1 MGFAEDKVYGH
12 ILRNMD
18 KFKNIHVASLVD
30 SLSCL
35 TEADRDE
42 LHTRGEVR
50 GSSATAYKFYQHVKC
65 RRGWVSD
72 LINALHQNN
81 AGHLAEELQQVYDLY
96 QTSPPRA
103 SAPPAA
109 PNPRVASFPPDAQP
123 ISAQLPFSGPKPAAD
138 APLADPPRCTSPTGG
153 HPPLQRAAATTAS
166 PAGSSAASTDVPSTD
181 LDARAPVQEK
191 PLEQK
196 SPQPP
201 LRPVST
207 ACAGASDGHSA
218 QGPLPCPAEAQ
229 QAAAGPPGAA
239 GVVLP
244 SAAPPEQGRE
254 WLSQRYPV
262 CVDNGCFGNA
272 KHLRRAAPGSGLGT
286 AVPLRDP
293 VTARGAGQP
302 RNEPQEDVYV
312 STELP
317 AGLAEPPGWGV
328 PQPRGSQGRQEKQA
342 ELPERRGPPSGFVD
356 ARSPL
361 LVQQQF
367 DAEQKRVGMLRER
380 EEGATRVETTPPLA
394 APRDASPSRD
404 VSWKLPVPEEALPAG
419 KAASSTPSVPA
430 EEKVLP
436 ASAAPLQGPA
446 VGGSSVGAAGR
457 TTSSRGSPATSIW
470 ASPTVPEE
478 DVELSKPGVLLSVA
492 GDSPQAAARPPGG
505 AASEA
510 TDHLG
515 LSSDPLLLSTDSS
528 APGGAHE
535 GSAPGRRPS
544 APAASRGEEAGGARS
559 SSPPSWRTAEIRVA
573 HGPSALPQAS
583 NDGQDGGAPLGSPP
597 ASASSGGRGAAPG
610 SVPSPGDSP
619 GPSLPYLVPAVGIAL
634 ISAVAFLVY
643 ARLQK

>member
-50 GSSATAYKFYQHVKC
+50 GSNATAYKLYQHVKC
-65 RRGWVSD
+65 RRGWVTD

-96 QTSPPRA
+96 QTPPPTA

-123 ISAQLPFSGPKPAAD
+123 VSSQLPFSGPKPAAD
-138 APLADPPRCTSPTGG
+138 ALLADPPRCTSPTGG
-153 HPPLQRAAATTAS
+153 RPPLQRAAATAAS
-166 PAGSSAASTDVPSTD
+166 PAGSSAASADVPSTD

-201 LRPVST
+201 LQPLSAAR
-207 ACAGASDGHSA
+207 AGASDGQS
-218 QGPLPCPAEAQ
+218 AQ

-244 SAAPPEQGRE
+244 PAAPPEQGRE
-254 WLSQRYPV
+254 WLGQRYPV

-317 AGLAEPPGWGV
+317 AGLAEPPGGEGV
-328 PQPRGSQGRQEKQA
+328 PQPRGPQGTQEKQA
-342 ELPERRGPPSGFVD
+342 ELPEHRGPPSSFVD
-356 ARSPL
+356 VRSPL
-361 LVQQQF
+361 LIQQQF
-367 DAEQKRVGMLRER
+367 DAEQKRVGTLREH
-380 EEGATRVETTPPLA
+380 EEGATRMETTPPAA
-394 APRDASPSRD
+394 APRDTSPSRD

-419 KAASSTPSVPA
+419 KAAGSTPSVPA

-457 TTSSRGSPATSIW
+457 PSSPRGSSATSIW

-478 DVELSKPGVLLSVA
+478 DAELSKPGVLLSVA
-492 GDSPQAAARPPGG
+492 GDSPQAATRPPGG
-505 AASEA
+505 SASEA

-515 LSSDPLLLSTDSS
+515 LRSDPLLLSTDSS
-528 APGGAHE
+528 GPGGARE
-535 GSAPGRRPS
+535 GSASGRCSS
-544 APAASRGEEAGGARS
+544 ASCGDEAGGARS
-559 SSPPSWRTAEIRVA
+559 WPPPSWRTDEIRVA
-573 HGPSALPQAS
+573 HGPSALLKAS
-583 NDGQDGGAPLGSPP
+583 NDVPDDGAGPSGGPP
-597 ASASSGGRGAAPG
+597 ASASSGGSDAAPG
-610 SVPSPGDSP
+610 SVRSPGDSP